1 MTMVVGCRFQ
11 NGVVI
16 IADSRVTW
24 ETSKTN
30 IYSDSA
36 QKILYLSKRL
46 AIAFAGR
53 VDLAKDVVNEIR
65 KRIGKNPKL
74 RNPKKLSVEI
84 SRVTHFYYQKYLKK
98 HKDKNCLVSLV
109 LGGVE
114 TSGDI
119 FLWAYE
125 PSNFTPKEIKHGY
138 VVIGSGIVVAQY
150 LKDNF
155 EQIATSY
162 DSLKNRADALIVGL
176 ESELQ
181 KHGVDTVGGLFQVIL
196 LSSRG
201 IFPMEYGF
209 MDLIPEGLGV
219 AKEISMFK
227 GTWTQKNLRKKK
239 ELKLVE
245 PKTILRSFRKE
256 NRFHNYEPPQRKK
269 KSLRWYLNYF
279 ITCLKVD
286 RQVDRTKF
294 EGVLSQVGFFHYPI
308 NIPILVSLGFWGPRG
323 NYILK
328 IYIDYCTNKIMLYES
343 KIHIEYPSEQE
354 EIDIML
360 NINIQNPGPIFL
372 ECYIDNYL
380 LGRRAL
386 FFGKVKSV
394 SPTNREEFIAFKEK
408 FSRELVKQHRECSD
422 PELKDKV
429 CFLNYFIIC
438 ESCSFIGEEYEF
450 IREMRAVFWQK
461 YPLHLKL
468 FIASAFRFSRGEHN
482 LRVDLVNAATRETNT
497 ITSTTVKG
505 TSECIVTP
513 VYGEFV
519 VKIPEPGV
527 YFFNLYVDDQFLSSI
542 LLAAETDKPKY
553 SYSLSEEDLEDVGSG
568 ELLILVK
575 RSQVAK

>member
-1 MTMVVGCRFQ
+1 MVAGCRFQ
-11 NGVVI
+11 NGAVI

-30 IYSDSA
+30 IYSDRM
-36 QKILYLSKRL
+36 QKILYLTKRL

-65 KRIGKNPKL
+65 KCIGKNPEL
-74 RNPKKLSVEI
+74 RNPRKLSVEI
-84 SRVTHFYYQKYLKK
+84 SLIIRSYYQKYLKE
-98 HKDKNCLVSLV
+98 HKDKNFSISLV

-125 PSNFTPKEIKHGY
+125 PLNFTPKEIKHGY
-138 VVIGSGIVVAQY
+138 VVVGSGVVVTSY

-155 EQIATSY
+155 GQIATSY
-162 DSLKNRADALIVGL
+162 DSLKNKADALIVGL

-181 KHGVDTVGGLFQVIL
+181 KHGVYTVGGLFQVIL

-201 IFPMEYGF
+201 ISPLEYGF
-209 MDLIPEGLGV
+209 MDLTPEGGGV
-219 AKEISMFK
+219 AKEITISK
-227 GTWTQKNLRKKK
+227 GIWMQKNLRKKK

-245 PKTILRSFRKE
+245 PKTILKSFPKE
-256 NRFHNYEPPQRKK
+256 NRFHDYELPQGKK
-269 KSLRWYLNYF
+269 KSLQWYLNYF

-286 RQVDRTKF
+286 RQVDRIKF
-294 EGVLSQVGFFHYPI
+294 KGVLSEVGSIHYPM
-308 NIPILVSLGFWGPRG
+308 NIPILVSLGFWGPLG
-323 NYILK
+323 DYILK
-328 IYIDYCTNKIMLYES
+328 IYFDDCTNKIMLYES

-360 NINIQNPGPIFL
+360 NINVQNPGPIFL
-372 ECYIDNYL
+372 ECHIDNYL

-386 FFGKVKSV
+386 FFGKVESV
-394 SPTNREEFIAFKEK
+394 SSTTREEFIAFKEK

-429 CFLNYFIIC
+429 CFLDYFIIC

-450 IREMRAVFWQK
+450 IREMRAVFWQE
-461 YPLHLKL
+461 YPLPLKL
-468 FIASAFRFSRGEHN
+468 FIASAFRFSIGKHN

-505 TSECIVTP
+505 TSECKIKP

-519 VKIPEPGV
+519 VKIPEAGV

-553 SYSLSEEDLEDVGSG
+553 SYYLLEEDLERVKSG
-568 ELLILVK
+568 ELLILAK